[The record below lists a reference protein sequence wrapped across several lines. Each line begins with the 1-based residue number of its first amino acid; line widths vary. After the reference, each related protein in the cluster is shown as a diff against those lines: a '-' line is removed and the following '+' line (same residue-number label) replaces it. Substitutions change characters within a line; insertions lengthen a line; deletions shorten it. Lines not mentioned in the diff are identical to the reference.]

1 MPRPGH
7 MEKLLPYGLNTN
19 RAVNAVKQR
28 LGALDPVAPKGDS
41 VEGSQDMAK
50 RLMERGGFAQ
60 QQRMIKDKRHSLD
73 QATKYSYQ
81 AAWVRKCARTEIER
95 KDANQMIQPVRA
107 LINPNKLKLDYDDKV
122 LSIGF
127 EHKCE
132 CGDVIEW
139 CNTGTYWL
147 IYLQDLDELAYFRG
161 DIRRCYYKIPMM
173 IDDELY
179 FTYAAIR
186 GPVETK
192 IDSIQKHQNILDN
205 PNYSLNFYIPKNE
218 KTLEFFKRYQKF
230 YLWPEDETV
239 GETCWRVEA
248 VDNISTNGVIEVTAV
263 EYYSNKFNDDIE
275 AGLADV
281 FDLPDPALRQE
292 IIEQNKLTNKIMS
305 IEGDTFIKPQ
315 IEYNYYINIAGTKN
329 TWSIE
334 GNNVPVKIVSEDIND
349 KNQATITLKWTSS
362 YSGQFDL
369 VYGTSKKTIVV
380 ESLF

>member
-1 MPRPGH
+1 MPRPDR
-7 MEKLLPYGLNTN
+7 MERLLPYGLNTN
-19 RAVNAVKQR
+19 RNIKAMKSR
-28 LGALDPVAPKGDS
+28 LGVLDLEPPQGDS
-41 VEGSQDMAK
+41 VEASQDMAK

-81 AAWVRKCARTEIER
+81 AALVRKCSLYEVEQKGALQSIR
-95 KDANQMIQPVRA
+95 PVRA
-107 LINPNKLKLDYDDKV
+107 LINPNKLKKDYDDKV

-127 EHKCE
+127 EHKCG

-139 CNTGTYWL
+139 CNTGTFWL

-161 DIRRCYYKIPMM
+161 DIRRCTYQIPMM

-179 FTYAAIR
+179 VTYAANR

-192 IDSIQKHQNILDN
+192 IDSIQKHQTIVDN
-205 PNYSLNFYIPKNE
+205 PNYSLNLYIPKNE
-218 KTLEFFKRYQKF
+218 KTLRFFKRYQKF

-248 VDNISTNGVIEVTAV
+248 VDSISATGIIEISAV
-263 EYYSNKFNDDIE
+263 EYYSNKFNDDTD

-292 IIEQNKLTNKIMS
+292 IIDKNKENNKIMS
-305 IEGDTFIKPQ
+305 IEGDTFIKPR
-315 IEYNYYINIAGTKN
+315 IEYNYYINIKN
-329 TWSIE
+329 TKGVWSIE
-334 GNNVPVKIVSEDIND
+334 GNNVPVKIISQTVND
-349 KNQATITLKWTSS
+349 NSQASVVLKWDSS